1 MKADPILFA
10 DFLPG
15 VPMGE
20 YEEVYDAQQAGRWQ
34 SIFGSTSQGCVNT
47 APEAASMA
55 VVAMMRAFLHV
66 VTPRPPGNVHAR
78 QQLQMHALPRLGE
91 TMRIAVACVGKE
103 IRRERRY
110 VDLSVRA
117 TGDGGRALFE
127 GRISLIWAA

>member
-1 MKADPILFA
+1 MKVDPILFD
-10 DFLPG
+10 DFRPG

-34 SIFGSTSQGCVNT
+34 TIFGSTAQKNANAAS
-47 APEAASMA
+47 ESASMA

-66 VTPRPPGNVHAR
+66 VSPRPPGNVHAR

-91 TMRIAVACVGKE
+91 TMRIAVACAGKE

>member
-1 MKADPILFA
+1 MKVDPILFD
-10 DFLPG
+10 DFQPG
-15 VPMGE
+15 MPMGE

-34 SIFGSTSQGCVNT
+34 TIFGSSAQEDAN
-47 APEAASMA
+47 AASEAASMA

-91 TMRIAVACVGKE
+91 TMRIAVACAGKE

-110 VDLSVRA
+110 VDLGVRA
-117 TGDGGRALFE
+117 TGDGGRALFD